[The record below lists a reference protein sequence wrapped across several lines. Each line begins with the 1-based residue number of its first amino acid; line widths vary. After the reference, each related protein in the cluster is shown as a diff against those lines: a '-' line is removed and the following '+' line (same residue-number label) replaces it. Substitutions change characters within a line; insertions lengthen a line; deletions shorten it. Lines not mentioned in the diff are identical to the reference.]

1 MIIDYHLW
9 FCIFTCSVIFI
20 YCKGGMLVEEDHLR
34 NITHL
39 FYRTEYEEGITEITT
54 FIQQNPGNS
63 NLYTNR
69 ALFLA
74 QLDKD

>member
-1 MIIDYHLW
+1 
-9 FCIFTCSVIFI
+9 
-20 YCKGGMLVEEDHLR
+20 MLVEEDHLR

-74 QLDKD
+74 QLDRD